1 MVTLVDV
8 IEHVSKPVELLSNAQ
23 VEISHQ
29 GVGLVVTP
37 DLNSLVASLM
47 GWRWWHFRI
56 AHIGYFNKSTLLLAL
71 KRVGLKPIRIGR
83 PSWYFSA
90 DYLLERVNQYL
101 PRYLRLPVLRFSK
114 RLTIPLNLRD
124 SLFVVFRKL

>member
-8 IEHVSKPVELLSNAQ
+8 IEHVSNPVELLSNAQ
-23 VEISHQ
+23 AEISDQ

-47 GWRWWHFRI
+47 GWRRWHFRI
-56 AHIGYFNKSTLLLAL
+56 AHIGYFSTLLLAL
-71 KRVGLKPIRIGR
+71 KRAGLKPIRIGCS
-83 PSWYFSA
+83 SWYFSA
-90 DYLLERVNQYL
+90 EYLLERVNQYL

-114 RLTIPLNLRD
+114 RLTIRLNLRD